1 MQGEGSH
8 FAHMDVFVAGGGI
21 AGLTAAI
28 AMAKAGHGV
37 VVVERASE
45 LREIGAALSLWPNAF
60 GALDFLGVGERVRA
74 IGLEAPTASVLATTG
89 KPIVR
94 FDTEAMRRAL
104 GGLPLIVLRAGLQ
117 ATLLSECGRLEV
129 EISLGETVE
138 EVRTEGSRVAVTTSR
153 REAVV
158 DAVVGA
164 DGINSKV
171 RAAIR
176 SDDDG
181 RRDCD
186 RVVWRALI
194 PAGRAE
200 VSETW
205 LTVGVGLQLIASPAP
220 DELVYWAADTPG
232 RDMPADSTADH
243 RDILRRRFG
252 AWHAPIPQMIDATP
266 PDALIV
272 NRIFDRR
279 PPRAL
284 HLGPILLVGDAAHAM
299 TPDLGQGACQAI
311 EDAAVL
317 LACARARP
325 TIHPAGLFDRFESIR
340 GGRVRC
346 VVRDS
351 YALGRLAVTPSRL
364 GAGARDFLTR
374 LLPESMSNRRLASY
388 SSADAFRR
396 QLVQADV

>member
-1 MQGEGSH
+1 ME
-8 FAHMDVFVAGGGI
+8 VFVAGGGI

-28 AMAKAGHGV
+28 AMATAGHRV
-37 VVVERASE
+37 MVAERAGE
-45 LREIGAALSLWPNAF
+45 LREIGAALSLWPNACA
-60 GALDFLGVGERVRA
+60 ALDFLGVGDEVRA
-74 IGLEAPTASVLATTG
+74 IGLEAPTASVLSTSG

-94 FDTEAMRRAL
+94 FDTEAMRRSL

-117 ATLLSECGRLEV
+117 TALLRECGQLGV
-129 EISLGETVE
+129 EICLGETVE
-138 EVRTEGSRVAVTTSR
+138 GVRPDGPRVAVTTSR
-153 REAVV
+153 RRAVF

-164 DGINSKV
+164 DGINSRV
-171 RAAIR
+171 GTAIR
-176 SDDDG
+176 SDDG
-181 RRDCD
+181 VRDCD
-186 RVVWRALI
+186 RIVWRALI
-194 PAGRAE
+194 PAGLAP

-220 DELVYWAADTPG
+220 EELVYWAADTPG
-232 RDMPADSTADH
+232 RDMPADSTSDH
-243 RDILRRRFG
+243 QDFLRRRFG
-252 AWHAPIPQMIDATP
+252 AWHAPIPAMIDATA

-284 HLGPILLVGDAAHAM
+284 HNGPILLVGDAAHAM

-325 TIHPAGLFDRFESIR
+325 TTDPAGLFEWFETIR
-340 GGRVRC
+340 GGRVRRL
-346 VVRDS
+346 VRDS
-351 YALGRLAVTPSRL
+351 HALGRLAVSRSRP

-374 LLPESMSNRRLASY
+374 LLPESMHNRRLASY
-388 SSADAFRR
+388 SSADAFGR
-396 QLVQADV
+396 QLIQAGS